1 MRDRLYD
8 YLLKRL
14 GITLSILLFSLISAP
29 TLAAQKIEVS
39 YGIIQSSIALE
50 KLEQFAKT
58 GITEGDI
65 SFFANNLNPEQLINL
80 RRLLLTPINLNSV
93 EISQFFYTPIGEN
106 ILKQVAQIIQTESGR
121 SDFYAIRSALI
132 LAAAEQPHGFTIL
145 DILQKY
151 PINGV
156 SIDLERS
163 LELSDRLRTLKEQT
177 QQAIALISKQSAT
190 AASQQQQINFFNLPD
205 LRLPGNF
212 SWTVQTLKLNDRQRD
227 YPEGILKDSLR
238 NREFIADIY
247 LPQPEQAK
255 KTTFPVV
262 VISHGLGS
270 DRNSFRYLAQ
280 QLASYGFAVAVPE
293 HPNSNSEQ
301 LRSLLTGRIN
311 VVTEPKEFIDR
322 PLDVKYLLDVLEK
335 RYGSNLNL
343 QQVGVIGQ
351 SFGGYTALALAGAS
365 LNFEQLQKDCG
376 EVDAFLNVS
385 LLLQCRAIKLPQMQ
399 YNLRDPRIKAAIA
412 INPIS
417 NTIFGRDGLEQISIP
432 VMIVSSSGDR
442 VAPALPEQI
451 QPFSWLTTEQKYLV
465 LLEGGTHFSAIA
477 KSDSSPDPIQI
488 PSEIIGSDTETEIA
502 RRYLKALSVAFLT
515 TYIKD
520 SPKFRSY
527 LSADYAKTINRA
539 ILPLQFVQSLP
550 TDRQTQIFQ

>member
-1 MRDRLYD
+1 MSIS
-8 YLLKRL
+8 LKRL
-14 GITLSILLFSLISAP
+14 GITFSILLSSLTPIP
-29 TLAAQKIEVS
+29 TLAAQEIEVY
-39 YGIIQSSIALE
+39 YGIIQSSIARE
-50 KLEQFAKT
+50 KVEQFAKNGT
-58 GITEGDI
+58 IEGDLSI
-65 SFFANNLNPEQLINL
+65 IANNLTPQQLDNL
-80 RRLLLTPINLNSV
+80 RRLLLTPIKLNAV

-106 ILKQVAQIIQTESGR
+106 ILKQVAQIIETGSGR

-132 LAAAEQPHGFTIL
+132 LAAAEQPQGFTIL

-151 PINGV
+151 PIN
-156 SIDLERS
+156 SINIDLKRS
-163 LELSDRLRTLKEQT
+163 LQLSDRLQTLREKTE
-177 QQAIALISKQSAT
+177 QAIALISKQSAT
-190 AASQQQQINFFNLPD
+190 AAREQQKINFFNLLD

-212 SWTVQTLKLNDRQRD
+212 SWTVQTLKLNDQQ
-227 YPEGILKDSLR
+227 R
-238 NREFIADIY
+238 NRQFLADIY
-247 LPQPEQAK
+247 LPQPQQAQ
-255 KTTFPVV
+255 KTTFPVI

-270 DRNSFRYLAQ
+270 DRNSFKYLAQ

-301 LRSLLTGRIN
+301 LRSLLAGRTN
-311 VVTEPKEFIDR
+311 VVTKPREFIDR
-322 PLDVKYLLDVLEK
+322 PLDVKYLLNVLEK

-376 EVDAFLNVS
+376 DVNAFLNIS
-385 LLLQCRAIKLPQMQ
+385 LLLQCRAIELPPMQ

-412 INPIS
+412 INPVS
-417 NTIFGRDGLEQISIP
+417 SSIFGQDGLSQITIP
-432 VMIVSSSGDR
+432 VMVVSSSGDR

-477 KSDSSPDPIQI
+477 KRGLRPIAKSDSSPDPIQI
-488 PSEIIGSDTETEIA
+488 PSEIVGSDIETEIA

-515 TYIKD
+515 TYVKD
-520 SPKFRSY
+520 SPKFRPY
-527 LSADYAKTINRA
+527 LSADYAQIISQST
-539 ILPLQFVQSLP
+539 LPLQFLQSLP
-550 TDRQTQIFQ
+550 IEKLTQNFQSQITPP